1 MKKLSRILTIC
12 LCSAPF
18 INVAAYA
25 VPASTAGHNLTAYN
39 PSNSGNNQ
47 WAILTNARDNTGQ
60 PAARADFGNCNAIV
74 MRCATPKCANGGCVD
89 ANVAAAIVAGC
100 VQTNDVCAQYG
111 NELIS
116 YMSAQLVANST
127 AKVNAQRAAS
137 DAAAVAAQNATS
149 QQTAQQIAEMQATMQ
164 SQMAQMQQQMQ
175 QQNAQTQQQLQNA
188 LAAQAEQNAMAL
200 QNITAA
206 ATTVTPAVTT
216 QLSVSQEKAID
227 RGISSE
233 VLVRQQITGQI
244 MTEIE
249 NAEVS
254 LKAVKTAMQ
263 NSFEYAGCDARGN
276 NCTGPKRIKKWREL
290 ATDFLEPYDNTIDKI
305 YDALITAQTVGV
317 PLDDIYMMLND
328 SCSAWAQYM
337 CPPGT
342 VTYPQTDEKG
352 NKGAPMVC
360 PGGTTFNSSV
370 WEEQSKKC
378 NTLYTGFVKLETE
391 YNKCLEQAM
400 VSAHKEFT
408 TSNCQ
413 YCTMLKVLTDKAEVY
428 EGWVYA
434 DANSDTNQTVVA
446 CASTILDTSKLFQRR
461 TKNKNG
467 AGLVDIDTLDTWL
480 HQTEPSVIKGVDENM
495 KYCFAGAR
503 DNDIE
508 ILQSS
513 VSSRNVPAKGKK
525 FCVEKLET
533 DTLNENLSPDTTNCP
548 YIAGTYA
555 ICDTHPYNNGIKKM
569 EDTKYEDIEAIK
581 EIVAL
586 KVTVISQQMYK
597 QYEYL
602 NATLRRLKTQLEK
615 TVLTS
620 TLEAAGAKSDG
631 ETSSSSGGG
640 LLGSGK
646 NSQYTDCSGKD
657 LQGTLYCLRQNY
669 SALSANINNKKC
681 DKVAKQQLK
690 TDVKMMN
697 DLLKEKDKVSEC
709 NPSSL
714 TDCKTCLGTYNAG
727 LIKLENENLDREAK
741 RRGYRDY

>member
-1 MKKLSRILTIC
+1 MRKLSRILTIC

-47 WAILTNARDNTGQ
+47 WAALTNVRDNTGQ
-60 PAARADFGNCNAIV
+60 PTARADFGNCNAVV

-89 ANVAAAIVAGC
+89 ANVATGIVAGC
-100 VQTNDVCAQYG
+100 VQSNGTCAQYG
-111 NELIS
+111 NELVS
-116 YMSAQLVANST
+116 YMTAQLVANST

-137 DAAAVAAQNATS
+137 DAALAAAQNAQS
-149 QQTAQQIAEMQATMQ
+149 EQARQIAQMQQQMQ
-164 SQMAQMQQQMQ
+164 SQMAQMQQQME
-175 QQNAQTQQQLQNA
+175 QQNAQSQRQLQEA
-188 LAAQAEQNAMAL
+188 LAAQQEQNANAL
-200 QNITAA
+200 QSITAA
-206 ATTVTPAVTT
+206 ANTNVSATENTSVTSH
-216 QLSVSQEKAID
+216 QQEAID
-227 RGISSE
+227 RGVSKE
-233 VLVRQQITGQI
+233 VLERQKITGQI

-254 LKAVKTAMQ
+254 LKAVKTAMN

-276 NCTGPKRIKKWREL
+276 NCTGPKRVKKWREL
-290 ATDFLEPYDNTIDKI
+290 ASDFLEPYDKTIDKI

-328 SCSAWAQYM
+328 SCNAWAQYM

-342 VTYPQTDEKG
+342 VTYPASDEKG

-360 PGGTTFNSSV
+360 DTENLKTCNVTFRDRFDKDV
-370 WEEQSKKC
+370 GKRIADQI
-378 NTLYTGFVKLETE
+378 G
-391 YNKCLEQAM
+391 YNNCIKQG
-400 VSAHKEFT
+400 
-408 TSNCQ
+408 CQ
-413 YCTMLKVLTDKAEVY
+413 YCTMLKVLSDKAEVY

-434 DANSDTNQTVVA
+434 DKDSETNQTVIA
-446 CASTILDTSKLFQRR
+446 CASTILDTSKLFTRR

-467 AGLVDIDTLDTWL
+467 AGLVDIDTLDKWL
-480 HQTEPSVIKGVDENM
+480 HQTEPNVIKSDNVNNAVA
-495 KYCFAGAR
+495 YCFAGDR
-503 DNDIE
+503 DNDMK

-513 VSSRNVPAKGKK
+513 ASSRIVPATGKN
-525 FCVEKLET
+525 FCVADLKAET
-533 DTLNENLSPDTTNCP
+533 PNENLSKDEENCP

-555 ICDTHPYNNGIKKM
+555 ICDTHPYNNGMSKLDSKKS
-569 EDTKYEDIEAIK
+569 EDIENIR
-581 EIVAL
+581 EILGL
-586 KVTVISQQMYK
+586 KIIVISQQMYK

-602 NATLRRLKTQLEK
+602 NATLRRLKIQLEK
-615 TVLTS
+615 AVLTS

-631 ETSSSSGGG
+631 ETSSSGGG
-640 LLGSGK
+640 LLGASK

-657 LQGTLYCLRQNY
+657 FQGTLYCLRQNY

-681 DKVAKQQLK
+681 DKVAKQQLNK
-690 TDVKMMN
+690 DVKMMN
-697 DLLKEKDKVSEC
+697 ELLTNKISEC

-714 TDCKTCLGTYNAG
+714 NDCKTCLGTYNAG